1 MNIALIG
8 YGKMGKAIEEI
19 AISRGHSV
27 VVKFN
32 SQNPL
37 ESSQLRTT
45 DVAIEFSQPD
55 LALKHIKLCADGQI
69 PIVVGTTAW
78 EEHLAEIINHI
89 DKRESSLIYSSNF
102 SIGVNLFFEM
112 NKHLARLMNDKTD
125 YVASITEIHHA
136 QKIDAPSGTAV
147 TLAKDLISNH
157 PTYSSW
163 KLTGQSENME
173 KSDLPICA
181 IREENV
187 PGTHLISYTS
197 EIDTLTIEHQ
207 AHNRKGFALG
217 AVIAA
222 EFIHKKQGVYTMSD
236 ILKF

>member
-78 EEHLAEIINHI
+78 EEHLPEIINHI
-89 DKRESSLIYSSNF
+89 DKREASLIYSSNF

-163 KLTGQSENME
+163 KLIGQSENME
-173 KSDLPICA
+173 KSDLPISA

>member
-78 EEHLAEIINHI
+78 EEHLPEIINHI
-89 DKRESSLIYSSNF
+89 DKREASLIYSSNF

-125 YVASITEIHHA
+125 YVASITEIHHT

-157 PTYSSW
+157 PAYSSW

-173 KSDLPICA
+173 KSDLPISA

>member
-78 EEHLAEIINHI
+78 EEYLPEIINHI
-89 DKRESSLIYSSNF
+89 DKREASLIYSSNF

-112 NKHLARLMNDKTD
+112 NKHLAKLMNDKSD
-125 YVASITEIHHA
+125 YVASITEIHHT

-147 TLAKDLISNH
+147 ILAKDLISNH

-173 KSDLPICA
+173 KSDLPISA

>member
-78 EEHLAEIINHI
+78 EEHLPEIINHI
-89 DKRESSLIYSSNF
+89 DKREASLIYSSNF

-125 YVASITEIHHA
+125 YVASITEIHHTH
-136 QKIDAPSGTAV
+136 KIDAPSGTAV

-173 KSDLPICA
+173 KSDLPISA

>member
-78 EEHLAEIINHI
+78 EEHLPEIINHI
-89 DKRESSLIYSSNF
+89 DKREASLIYSSNF
-102 SIGVNLFFEM
+102 SIGVNLFFEL

-125 YVASITEIHHA
+125 YLASITEIHHT
-136 QKIDAPSGTAV
+136 QKIDTPSGTAV

-173 KSDLPICA
+173 KSDLPISA

-187 PGTHLISYTS
+187 SGTHLISYTS

>member
-78 EEHLAEIINHI
+78 EEHLPEIINHI
-89 DKRESSLIYSSNF
+89 DKREASLIYSSNF

-125 YVASITEIHHA
+125 YVASITEIHHTH
-136 QKIDAPSGTAV
+136 KIDAPSGTAV

-173 KSDLPICA
+173 KSDLPISA

-217 AVIAA
+217 AIIAA

>member
-89 DKRESSLIYSSNF
+89 DKREASLIYSSNF

-112 NKHLARLMNDKTD
+112 NKYLARLMNDKTD

-163 KLTGQSENME
+163 KLTGQSQNME
-173 KSDLPICA
+173 KSDLPISA

-187 PGTHLISYTS
+187 PGTHIISYTS

>member
-78 EEHLAEIINHI
+78 EEHLPEIINHI
-89 DKRESSLIYSSNF
+89 EKREASLIYSSNF

-125 YVASITEIHHA
+125 YVASITEIHHTH
-136 QKIDAPSGTAV
+136 KIDAPSGTAV

-157 PTYSSW
+157 PAYSSW

-173 KSDLPICA
+173 KSDLPISA

>member
-78 EEHLAEIINHI
+78 EEHLPEIINHI
-89 DKRESSLIYSSNF
+89 EKREASLIYSSNF

-112 NKHLARLMNDKTD
+112 NKHLAKLMNDKTD
-125 YVASITEIHHA
+125 YVASITEIHHTH
-136 QKIDAPSGTAV
+136 KIDAPSGTAV

-173 KSDLPICA
+173 KSDLPISA

>member
-78 EEHLAEIINHI
+78 EEHLPEIINHI
-89 DKRESSLIYSSNF
+89 DKREASLIYSSNF

-112 NKHLARLMNDKTD
+112 NKYLARLMNDKTD

-163 KLTGQSENME
+163 KLTGQSQNME
-173 KSDLPICA
+173 KSDLPISA

>member
-89 DKRESSLIYSSNF
+89 DKREASLIYSSNF

-112 NKHLARLMNDKTD
+112 NKYLARLMNDKTD

-163 KLTGQSENME
+163 KLTGQSQNME
-173 KSDLPICA
+173 KSDLPISA

-197 EIDTLTIEHQ
+197 EIDTLTIEHK

-217 AVIAA
+217 AIIAA

>member
-89 DKRESSLIYSSNF
+89 DKREASLIYSSNF
-102 SIGVNLFFEM
+102 SIGVNLFFEL
-112 NKHLARLMNDKTD
+112 NKYLARLMNDKTD
-125 YVASITEIHHA
+125 YVASVKEIHHA

-157 PTYSSW
+157 PTYLSW
-163 KLTGQSENME
+163 KLTGQSQNME
-173 KSDLPICA
+173 KSDLPISA

-222 EFIHKKQGVYTMSD
+222 EFIYKKQGVYTMSD

>member
-78 EEHLAEIINHI
+78 EEHLPQIINHI
-89 DKRESSLIYSSNF
+89 EKREASLIYSSNF

-125 YVASITEIHHA
+125 YVASITEIHHTH
-136 QKIDAPSGTAV
+136 KIDAPSGTAV

-173 KSDLPICA
+173 KTDLPISA

>member
-78 EEHLAEIINHI
+78 EEHLQEIINHI
-89 DKRESSLIYSSNF
+89 EKREASLIYSSNF

-112 NKHLARLMNDKTD
+112 NKHLARLMNDQTE
-125 YVASITEIHHA
+125 YEASITEIHHT
-136 QKIDAPSGTAV
+136 QKIDTPSGTAV

-163 KLTGQSENME
+163 KLIGQSENME
-173 KSDLPICA
+173 KSDLPISA

>member
-78 EEHLAEIINHI
+78 EEHLPEIINHI
-89 DKRESSLIYSSNF
+89 DKREASLIYSSNF

-125 YVASITEIHHA
+125 YVASITEIHHTH
-136 QKIDAPSGTAV
+136 KIDAPSGTAV

-157 PTYSSW
+157 PAYSSW

-173 KSDLPICA
+173 KSDLPISA

>member
-78 EEHLAEIINHI
+78 EEHLPEIINHI
-89 DKRESSLIYSSNF
+89 DKREASLIYSSNF

-112 NKHLARLMNDKTD
+112 NKHLARLMNDKTE
-125 YVASITEIHHA
+125 YEASITEIHHTH
-136 QKIDAPSGTAV
+136 KIDAPSGTAV

-173 KSDLPICA
+173 KSDLPISA

>member
-78 EEHLAEIINHI
+78 EEHLPEIINHI
-89 DKRESSLIYSSNF
+89 DKREASLIYSSNF

-125 YVASITEIHHA
+125 YVASITEIHHT

-147 TLAKDLISNH
+147 ILAKDLISNH

-173 KSDLPICA
+173 KSDLPISA

>member
-78 EEHLAEIINHI
+78 EEHLPEIINHI
-89 DKRESSLIYSSNF
+89 DKREASLIYSSNF
-102 SIGVNLFFEM
+102 SIGVNLFFEL
-112 NKHLARLMNDKTD
+112 NKHLARLMNDQTE
-125 YVASITEIHHA
+125 YEASITEIHHTH
-136 QKIDAPSGTAV
+136 KIDAPSGTAV

-173 KSDLPICA
+173 KSDLPISA

-197 EIDTLTIEHQ
+197 EIDTLTIEHK

>member
-78 EEHLAEIINHI
+78 EEHLPEIINHI
-89 DKRESSLIYSSNF
+89 DKREASLIYSSNF

-125 YVASITEIHHA
+125 YVASITEIHHT

-163 KLTGQSENME
+163 KLTGQSQNME
-173 KSDLPICA
+173 KSDLPISA

>member
-89 DKRESSLIYSSNF
+89 DKREASLIYSSNF

-112 NKHLARLMNDKTD
+112 NKYLARLMNDKTD
-125 YVASITEIHHA
+125 YVASITEIHHT

-173 KSDLPICA
+173 KTDLPISA

>member
-78 EEHLAEIINHI
+78 EEHLPEIINHI
-89 DKRESSLIYSSNF
+89 DKREASLIYSSNF

-125 YVASITEIHHA
+125 YVASITEIHHT
-136 QKIDAPSGTAV
+136 QKIDTPSGTAV

-173 KSDLPICA
+173 KSDLPISA

-197 EIDTLTIEHQ
+197 KIDTLTIEHQ

>member
-19 AISRGHSV
+19 AVSRGHSV

-78 EEHLAEIINHI
+78 EEHLQEIIDHI
-89 DKRESSLIYSSNF
+89 GKREASLIYSSNF
-102 SIGVNLFFEM
+102 SIGINLFFEM

-125 YVASITEIHHA
+125 YVASITEIHHT

-157 PTYSSW
+157 SVYSSW
-163 KLTGQSENME
+163 KLKEDAQDFGE
-173 KSDLPICA
+173 SDLPISA

-197 EIDTLTIEHQ
+197 EIDTLTIKHQ

>member
-45 DVAIEFSQPD
+45 DVAIEFSQPN
-55 LALKHIKLCADGQI
+55 LVVKHIKLCADGQI

-78 EEHLAEIINHI
+78 EEHLQEIINHI
-89 DKRESSLIYSSNF
+89 DKREASLIYSSNF

-112 NKHLARLMNDKTD
+112 NKHLARLMNDQSEYK
-125 YVASITEIHHA
+125 AAITEIHHI

-147 TLAKDLISNH
+147 TLAKDLISNNSA
-157 PTYSSW
+157 YSSW
-163 KLTGQSENME
+163 KLKEDAQYFE
-173 KSDLPICA
+173 KSDLPISA
-181 IREENV
+181 IREENI
-187 PGTHLISYTS
+187 PGTHIINYTS
-197 EIDTLTIEHQ
+197 DIDTLSIIHQ

-217 AVIAA
+217 AIVAA
-222 EFIHKKQGVYTMSD
+222 EYIHNKQGIFTMSD

>member
-78 EEHLAEIINHI
+78 EEHLPEIINHI
-89 DKRESSLIYSSNF
+89 DKREASLIYSSNF

-157 PTYSSW
+157 PTYLSW
-163 KLTGQSENME
+163 KLTGQSQNME
-173 KSDLPICA
+173 KSDLPISA

>member
-78 EEHLAEIINHI
+78 EEHLPEIINHI
-89 DKRESSLIYSSNF
+89 DKREASLIYSSNF
-102 SIGVNLFFEM
+102 SIGVNLLFEM

-125 YVASITEIHHA
+125 YVASITEIHHT

-173 KSDLPICA
+173 KSDLPISA

-187 PGTHLISYTS
+187 SGTHLISYTS

>member
-8 YGKMGKAIEEI
+8 YGKMGKAIEQI

-78 EEHLAEIINHI
+78 EEHLPEIINHI
-89 DKRESSLIYSSNF
+89 DKREASLIYSSNF
-102 SIGVNLFFEM
+102 SIGVNLFFEL

-125 YVASITEIHHA
+125 YLASITEIHHT
-136 QKIDAPSGTAV
+136 QKIDTPSGTAV

-173 KSDLPICA
+173 KSDLPISA

>member
-78 EEHLAEIINHI
+78 EEHLPEIINHI
-89 DKRESSLIYSSNF
+89 DKREASLIYSSNF
-102 SIGVNLFFEM
+102 SIGVNLFFEL

-125 YVASITEIHHA
+125 YVASITEIHHT

-173 KSDLPICA
+173 KTDLPISA

>member
-37 ESSQLRTT
+37 ESSQLRNT

-89 DKRESSLIYSSNF
+89 DKREASLIYSSNF
-102 SIGVNLFFEM
+102 SIGVNLFFEL
-112 NKHLARLMNDKTD
+112 NHKLAQLMAPYQQYKI
-125 YVASITEIHHA
+125 SLSEIHHTA
-136 QKIDAPSGTAV
+136 KLDAPSGTAI
-147 TLAKDLISNH
+147 TLADEILSQNKA
-157 PTYSSW
+157 YMKW
-163 KLTGQSENME
+163 KNQE
-173 KSDLPICA
+173 KTEKYIILHKIL
-181 IREENV
+181 EEAQIKVFYAEDPDYFDKLN
-187 PGTHLISYTS
+187 
-197 EIDTLTIEHQ
+197 EWTL
-207 AHNRKGFALG
+207 N
-217 AVIAA
+217 
-222 EFIHKKQGVYTMSD
+222 
-236 ILKF
+236 

>member
-78 EEHLAEIINHI
+78 EEHLPEIINHI
-89 DKRESSLIYSSNF
+89 DKREASLIYSSNF

-112 NKHLARLMNDKTD
+112 NKHLARLMNDQTE
-125 YVASITEIHHA
+125 YEASITEIHHT

-147 TLAKDLISNH
+147 TLAKDLIFNH
-157 PTYSSW
+157 PSYSSW
-163 KLTGQSENME
+163 KLTGQSQNMG
-173 KSDLPICA
+173 KSDLPISA

-197 EIDTLTIEHQ
+197 EIDTLTIEHK

>member
-78 EEHLAEIINHI
+78 EEHLPEIINHI
-89 DKRESSLIYSSNF
+89 DKREASLIYSSNF

-125 YVASITEIHHA
+125 YVASITEIHHTH
-136 QKIDAPSGTAV
+136 KIDAPSGTAV

-157 PTYSSW
+157 PNYSSW
-163 KLTGQSENME
+163 KLTGQSQNME
-173 KSDLPICA
+173 KSDLPISA
-181 IREENV
+181 VREENV

>member
-78 EEHLAEIINHI
+78 EEHLPEIRNHI
-89 DKRESSLIYSSNF
+89 EKREASLIYSSNF

-112 NKHLARLMNDKTD
+112 NKHLARLMNDKSD
-125 YVASITEIHHA
+125 YVASITEIHHT

-173 KSDLPICA
+173 KSDLPISA

>member
-78 EEHLAEIINHI
+78 EEHLPEIINHI
-89 DKRESSLIYSSNF
+89 DKREASLIYSSNF

-112 NKHLARLMNDKTD
+112 NKYLARLMNDKTD

-163 KLTGQSENME
+163 KLTGQSQNME
-173 KSDLPICA
+173 KSDLPISA

-187 PGTHLISYTS
+187 PGTHIISYTS
-197 EIDTLTIEHQ
+197 EIDTLTIEHK

-217 AVIAA
+217 AIIAA
-222 EFIHKKQGVYTMSD
+222 EFIHKKKGVYTMSD

>member
-78 EEHLAEIINHI
+78 EEHLPEIINHI
-89 DKRESSLIYSSNF
+89 DKREASLIYSSNF

-125 YVASITEIHHA
+125 YVASITEIHHT

-173 KSDLPICA
+173 KSDLRISA

-187 PGTHLISYTS
+187 LGTHLISYTS

>member
-78 EEHLAEIINHI
+78 EEHLPEIINHI
-89 DKRESSLIYSSNF
+89 DKREASLIYSSNF
-102 SIGVNLFFEM
+102 SIGVNLFFEL

-125 YVASITEIHHA
+125 YVASITEIHHT

-157 PTYSSW
+157 TAYSSW

-173 KSDLPICA
+173 KTDLPISA

>member
-78 EEHLAEIINHI
+78 EEHLQEIINHI
-89 DKRESSLIYSSNF
+89 DKREASLIYSSNF
-102 SIGVNLFFEM
+102 SIGVNLLFEM

-125 YVASITEIHHA
+125 YVASITEIHHTH
-136 QKIDAPSGTAV
+136 KIDAPSGTAV

-173 KSDLPICA
+173 KSDLPISA
-181 IREENV
+181 IREKNV

>member
-8 YGKMGKAIEEI
+8 FGKMGKAIEEI
-19 AISRGHSV
+19 AISRGHKV

-32 SQNPL
+32 SQNPF

-45 DVAIEFSQPD
+45 DVAIEFTQPE
-55 LALKHIKLCADGQI
+55 LAVKHIKLCADGQI

-78 EEHLAEIINHI
+78 ESSLEEIVSYVT
-89 DKRESSLIYSSNF
+89 KRESGLIYASNF

-125 YVASITEIHHA
+125 YEASIIEIHHA
-136 QKIDAPSGTAV
+136 QKIDTPSGTAV
-147 TLAKDLISNH
+147 SLAKDLISNH
-157 PTYSSW
+157 PFYSTW
-163 KLTGQSENME
+163 KLTGQAKNMD
-173 KSDLPICA
+173 KSDLPISA

-187 PGTHLISYTS
+187 PGTHLINYTS
-197 EIDTLTIEHQ
+197 EIDTLTIKHQ
-207 AHNRKGFALG
+207 AHNRKGFAFG
-217 AVIAA
+217 AIVAA
-222 EFIHKKQGVYTMSD
+222 EFIYKKQGVFTMSD

>member
-78 EEHLAEIINHI
+78 EEHLQEIINHI
-89 DKRESSLIYSSNF
+89 DKREASLIYSSNF

-125 YVASITEIHHA
+125 YVASITEIHHTH
-136 QKIDAPSGTAV
+136 KIDAPSGTAV

-173 KSDLPICA
+173 KSDLPISA